1 MGKNHCN
8 NELLAAEL
16 LVIDVSK
23 KLTAVNRLEWDTL
36 NCTCGEFIHSV
47 RSSAPGLRPK
57 EANILR
63 FLVDPNC
70 IKLPELP
77 QDLESNGS
85 QEPSSA
91 DHQSE
96 KGLNGRRIIVTSSYI
111 FGPAYGR
118 CSELQGRRALTT
130 GLYYQVG
137 PLPVA
142 VELLSSWHG
151 QPHAVVQAE
160 ARLICM
166 AVVQAL
172 LSTTLRFHVVPDKL
186 MHTVD
191 ALSGHPGV
199 IRQSLGFLLRWVP
212 NLHVQKQLQLSPEDG
227 DRRRQP
233 RALMNAAVVRQHVVP
248 LARIHIDHDGQHVE
262 ERPFP
267 CG

>member
-1 MGKNHCN
+1 MGKNHRN

-77 QDLESNGS
+77 QDLESK
-85 QEPSSA
+85 SA
-91 DHQSE
+91 DLSD
-96 KGLNGRRIIVTSSYI
+96 GTDGVSAGRRSRHPQITNLGKASTAAGSSSRPLTSL
-111 FGPAYGR
+111 AQHT
-118 CSELQGRRALTT
+118 ED
-130 GLYYQVG
+130 
-137 PLPVA
+137 
-142 VELLSSWHG
+142 
-151 QPHAVVQAE
+151 VVNSKDDAE

-172 LSTTLRFHVVPDKL
+172 LSTTLRFHVVPDEL
-186 MHTVD
+186 MHKVD
-191 ALSGHPGV
+191 ALSGHPDV
-199 IRQSLGFLLRWVP
+199 FRQSLGFLLRRVP

-233 RALMNAAVVRQHVVP
+233 RALMNAAVVRQYVVP

-267 CG
+267 CGTTDASNKQP